1 MSKKI
6 LVLLVFSS
14 LVIHLAAQEVHRF
27 KPKAGHQTYAVRE
40 PVLRIHPGDRIET
53 NTLYSDFFTDKDGPW
68 PGEVGPVYIDG
79 ATPEDTLVVKIL
91 KIHPNIAT
99 GRSGTSTTYGVLTAT
114 ELTPLL
120 HEPVPFKRYVWKID
134 AEAMTAVLDLPN
146 SKTPSIEV
154 ELKPML
160 GRLATAPPG
169 DQAIPGGVP
178 YNFGGNMD
186 TSEACEG
193 ATVYLPV
200 FHEGAYF
207 YFGDVHALQGD
218 GEIAGS
224 GIETSADVAFEIDL
238 VKNKKISWPRIEN
251 DEFIM
256 VAGSTRPLIDA
267 FRIAH
272 VELVKWLEADYGFDR
287 WEALQVISQ
296 IGSAQV
302 ANVVD
307 PNFTVVAKFP
317 KAFLR

>member
-1 MSKKI
+1 
-6 LVLLVFSS
+6 
-14 LVIHLAAQEVHRF
+14 
-27 KPKAGHQTYAVRE
+27 
-40 PVLRIHPGDRIET
+40 
-53 NTLYSDFFTDKDGPW
+53 
-68 PGEVGPVYIDG
+68 
-79 ATPEDTLVVKIL
+79 
-91 KIHPNIAT
+91 
-99 GRSGTSTTYGVLTAT
+99 
-114 ELTPLL
+114 
-120 HEPVPFKRYVWKID
+120 
-134 AEAMTAVLDLPN
+134 
-146 SKTPSIEV
+146 
-154 ELKPML
+154 
-160 GRLATAPPG
+160 
-169 DQAIPGGVP
+169 
-178 YNFGGNMD
+178 MD

-272 VELVKWLEADYGFDR
+272 VELVNWLEADYGFDR